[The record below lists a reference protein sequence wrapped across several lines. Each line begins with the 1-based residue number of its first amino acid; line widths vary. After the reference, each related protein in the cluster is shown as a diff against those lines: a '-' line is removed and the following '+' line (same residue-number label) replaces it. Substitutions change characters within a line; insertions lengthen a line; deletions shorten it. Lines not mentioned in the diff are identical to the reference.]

1 MSKRCIALF
10 IFFAVLASL
19 TGAVQYVEAETP
31 SFQSLG
37 SITYCTVDDA
47 RNLIKIHGS
56 IKHSVLIGNRDSKI
70 AVYRFDPWLD
80 VTSAIATAEPLAVT
94 DMSIS
99 FDFEL
104 PCSTVLHKTSI
115 YAVALID
122 ASGKISFISAPTYP
136 DAETKDTSD
145 AGFKAII
152 TSDHA
157 AVLPSLPGSAIV
169 DVYLDQL
176 NNKNNSGYI
185 YNADGELFYFDKA
198 KVNELDRIIRSY
210 TAAGTKVYM
219 RFLISPSVSTLPF
232 CSNTATWATNKCVVI
247 DNEPALNAVYAY
259 TAFLTSRYSGGDYG
273 SVDGIILGRGADMP
287 VLNNYASLVSEDYNT
302 VYARSLTI
310 IGLASSGAKISLIVP
325 IGDSLTP
332 NGRVNGEEFLYAVAD
347 YIETYSD
354 LTFTV
359 LCESRHNPYGITDE
373 YFNTEIEPEV
383 TAEAIETAVATETAV
398 AAETEEYVESITPET
413 TAELV
418 TDDNTALDSDTLSVA
433 PVESDTVQTE
443 TGAEPSEIEWTET
456 ELSIEES
463 TEPPKLQNNK
473 TSDGFYCTDNIEVF
487 RQMFEKLKKLHSS
500 VNKGFAWCWY
510 PDTDTVE
517 SSLGVCYSYNYMKLA
532 ALDADFFAVGFE
544 EEIVDQ
550 FQSIARLFKYADT
563 SDNVKET
570 LYARTVFGVES
581 WGELIDKWSD
591 GCGAYASLREDE
603 FKLDVSD
610 FSGELLYLSY
620 SSDKGAVDWYNGYF
634 CNNISLQN
642 TQSGGY
648 LMASIDPTAAGFVPA
663 EIGYVLD
670 RPEPLLVGDALTF
683 DVQCGS
689 DDGSIYEV
697 IIYINHKD
705 GTLISK
711 GVLRGGVRC
720 RISADVSDYDS
731 TTLVNS
737 IRIAVNRITGE
748 GPFDFNLYSAAINDY
763 TDSNA
768 LLAQKL
774 EDVRNYFRTN
784 KRNEDSYNPAGV
796 FIGIASLA
804 GVGVVLLAL
813 AYGNDRKNKNSVS

>member
-1 MSKRCIALF
+1 MRKRCIALI
-10 IFFAVLASL
+10 IFFAVLVSAIS
-19 TGAVQYVEAETP
+19 AAQYVEAETP

-37 SITYCTVDDA
+37 SITYCTVDDS

-56 IKHSVLIGNRDSKI
+56 IKHSVLIGNRDAKI

-80 VTSAIATAEPLAVT
+80 VTTAIASAEPLAMT

-122 ASGKISFISAPTYP
+122 ADGKISFISTPTYP

-145 AGFKAII
+145 AGFKAIL

-169 DVYLDQL
+169 DVYLDKL
-176 NNKNNSGYI
+176 NNRNNSGYI

-232 CSNTATWATNKCVVI
+232 CSDAATWATNKCVVI
-247 DNEPALNAVYAY
+247 DNEPALNAIYAY
-259 TAFLTSRYSGGDYG
+259 TAFLTLRYSGGDYG

-310 IGLASSGAKISLIVP
+310 IGLAASNAKISLIVP
-325 IGDSLTP
+325 IGDTLTP

-347 YIETYSD
+347 YVETYSD

-373 YFNTEIEPEV
+373 YFSTDIESEM
-383 TAEAIETAVATETAV
+383 TDEYTETA
-398 AAETEEYVESITPET
+398 EEYIGNSEVET
-413 TAELV
+413 TAECV
-418 TDDNTALDSDTLSVA
+418 TDEETTFVPDTSSLA
-433 PVESDTVQTE
+433 PVESDTMQAE
-443 TGAEPSEIEWTET
+443 TSAEPSEIEWAET
-456 ELSIEES
+456 EPPIEES
-463 TEPPKLQNNK
+463 TKPDKLQSNNN
-473 TSDGFYCTDNIEVF
+473 SAGFYCTDNIEVF
-487 RQMFEKLKKLHSS
+487 RQMFEKLKRSHSS

-517 SSLGVCYSYNYMKLA
+517 SSLSVCYSYNYMKLA
-532 ALDADFFAVGFE
+532 ALGADFYAVGFE
-544 EEIVDQ
+544 NEIVER
-550 FQSIARLFKYADT
+550 FPSMARLFKYADT

-591 GCGAYASLREDE
+591 GCGAYTSLQENE
-603 FKLDVSD
+603 FKIDVSD
-610 FSGELLYLSY
+610 FSGELLYLTY
-620 SSDKGAVDWYNGYF
+620 ASDKGAVDWYNGYF

-642 TQSGGY
+642 TEHVGY
-648 LMASIDPTAAGFVPA
+648 LRASIDPTAAGFVPA

-670 RPEPLLVGDALTF
+670 RSEPLLVGDALTL

-697 IIYINHKD
+697 IVYINHKD

-711 GVLRGGVRC
+711 GVIRGGVRC
-720 RISADVSDYDS
+720 RISADVSEYDS
-731 TTLVNS
+731 TNLVNS
-737 IRIAVNRITGE
+737 IRIAVNRITGD
-748 GPFDFNLYSAAINDY
+748 GPFDFNLYNVTINDY

-774 EDVRNYFRTN
+774 EDVRNYYRTN
-784 KRNEDSYNPAGV
+784 TRKDDSYNRAGV

-813 AYGNDRKNKNSVS
+813 AYGNDRKNKNSDSSA